1 MKPCFVK
8 VVISCVIFVVCGVSC
23 FAQTLNQVVIRD
35 FEQGLRNA
43 RVYTGTVVNGYDEKI
58 DYKLTVY
65 ADPVVIE
72 EVLASME
79 EADVTTPEGVYLS
92 DLSCTSIEW
101 LEFNRNEE
109 LSPGFKKFYITV
121 FAGRSII
128 LSEPIR
134 FYVVARW
141 DLSYNGVDYVIYKD
155 FEQRPGNERIEH
167 YMVAITVIR
176 KDGDRWSVTRLPGSL
191 FPVGSLLTNVR
202 IVVLEDMLT
211 GRFYSP
217 TYELQELYSKSF
229 SDGIFYAEIFD
240 QGWRELY
247 DQKFDL
253 SEIFGTYIYE
263 EYKRYSDLEY
273 YEVREDYYQ
282 RGSEGNAEIIEK
294 VQESL

>member
-1 MKPCFVK
+1 M
-8 VVISCVIFVVCGVSC
+8 IFVVCGVSC

-109 LSPGFKKFYITV
+109 LSPGFKEFYITV

-176 KDGDRWSVTRLPGSL
+176 NDGDRWSVTRLPGSF

-282 RGSEGNAEIIEK
+282 RGSEENAEIIEK

>member
-109 LSPGFKKFYITV
+109 LSPGFKEFYITV

-167 YMVAITVIR
+167 YMAAITVIR

-229 SDGIFYAEIFD
+229 SDRIFYAEIFD

-282 RGSEGNAEIIEK
+282 RGSEENAEIIEK

>member
-1 MKPCFVK
+1 LKPCFVK

-109 LSPGFKKFYITV
+109 LSPGFKEFYITV

-176 KDGDRWSVTRLPGSL
+176 NDGDRWSVTRLPGSF

-282 RGSEGNAEIIEK
+282 RGSEENAEIIEK